1 MHVVHICDVYN
12 VSIVLVAYEFHAF
25 KMKRLKRRNDQ
36 NIYINFVLVFSF
48 ILPRTVAYM
57 EHSFYISF
65 HQTFKL
71 NYISLYWIII

>member
-36 NIYINFVLVFSF
+36 NIYILILSWCFHLFYQERLHIWNTVFIYPF
-48 ILPRTVAYM
+48 IKLSNSITSP
-57 EHSFYISF
+57 YIG
-65 HQTFKL
+65 L
-71 NYISLYWIII
+71 

>member
-36 NIYINFVLVFSF
+36 NIYINLVLVFSF
-48 ILPRTVAYM
+48 ILPRTVTYM
-57 EHSFYISF
+57 EHSFYIYPF
-65 HQTFKL
+65 IKL
-71 NYISLYWIII
+71 SNSITSPYIGL